1 MQHQVNA
8 NLLHKW
14 IRQSESMPPPLKRLP
29 SPQADFLPVIAHP
42 MPVKQET
49 SPPSVP
55 EEKATAHIRIPL
67 HEGQGSA
74 RDQMIEIEWPV
85 QSTTEL
91 LCLLQGLIK

>member
-1 MQHQVNA
+1 MDSPVRINA
-8 NLLHKW
+8 
-14 IRQSESMPPPLKRLP
+14 PPLKRLP

-42 MPVKQET
+42 MPVKQEI

-67 HEGQGSA
+67 HAGQGSA